1 MLKKSGTVALALG
14 AFLLALAA
22 LSKFYMYDQVAVV
35 PLNTQSTT
43 VAETVPGNP
52 AEYLDA
58 AAGLKTVKGPLK
70 STQLVAGDVKL
81 SKQASKELGRDVTVW
96 NDYNCTDAPGFD
108 CASGDTP
115 LSATNDRVAFDVR
128 TGETVDWKGTRSEVD
143 GKVTSPAGYQGLFF
157 KFPFDTQKKTYLWW
171 DSTLKKATPA
181 KYVGEG
187 KVKGLKVYKFVQ
199 TIAPIK
205 TGTIDVPGSLVGSDE
220 STVTADQIYSDVR
233 SFSVEP
239 VTGAVFGAVD
249 AQDTYLEVN
258 GERKATL
265 TKASLALNDST
276 VQKLKDDYGPKVP
289 LLKAAKTWIPVGGT
303 VLGLLFLGFGIW
315 SRTGKTESVE
325 GNRKAEPT
333 KVGAGR

>member
-1 MLKKSGTVALALG
+1 MLKKSGTVALFFG

-43 VAETVPGNP
+43 IAATAPGDN

-58 AAGLKTVKGPLK
+58 AAGLKTVRGPLK

-81 SKQASKELGRDVTVW
+81 SEQVSKDLGRDVTVW

-108 CASGDTP
+108 CSSGETP

-128 TGETVDWKGTRSEVD
+128 TGEAVPWKGTRAEAD
-143 GKVTSPAGYQGLFF
+143 GKVTSPAGYEGLFF
-157 KFPFDTQKKTYLWW
+157 KFPFDTQKKTYKWW
-171 DSTLKKATPA
+171 DSTLEKATPA
-181 KYVGEG
+181 KYVGTG
-187 KVKGLKVYKFVQ
+187 KVKGLEVYKFVQ

-220 STVTADQIYSDVR
+220 ATVTADRIYSDVR

-239 VTGAVFGAVD
+239 VTGAVLSAVD
-249 AQDTYLEVN
+249 AQDSYLEVN
-258 GERKATL
+258 GQREATL
-265 TKASLALNDST
+265 TKASLALTDAT
-276 VQKLKDDYGPKVP
+276 TQKLVDDYGSKVP
-289 LLKAAKTWIPVGGT
+289 LLKAVKTWIPIGGT
-303 VLGLLFLGFGIW
+303 VLGLLLLIFGIW
-315 SRTGKTESVE
+315 SKTQTTKPLDHSRLATR
-325 GNRKAEPT
+325 RKET
-333 KVGAGR
+333 LKV